1 MKIAVIGCGLVGSLI
16 ARLATS
22 EKIVEEVAC
31 FDKDPD
37 RAKKYLS
44 YPDPLDIPIIEA
56 DALNLEAF
64 SGTLSYYDY
73 LINAL
78 PTFIKKDK
86 KEILLNPLLMS
97 VALKTNINY
106 VDLACYG
113 GKRKRAEQLSMAKQF
128 LSQGLLALINM
139 GVSPGLANILAREA
153 YEDLEEVDELS
164 IMTLEDQKGS
174 TYVIPWSREEMLNV
188 ASIDLAYKNKQFFF
202 REPFAEA
209 RVCNFPEP
217 IGSIRCY
224 SVSNDEAY
232 TIPSLLKINSFAYLA
247 GGSDVEM
254 LRALYRLGFF
264 EDTPIK
270 IRKTYVSPR
279 EFLYYLLQTPISPDY
294 VLKVM
299 QEGDLQDAQFALQV
313 QAVGNISGEKAVSTR
328 YILFP
333 GQRTI
338 NKVLPGA
345 TYITYPTA
353 LSLVAIL
360 RAVKGKRLRGVLPGE
375 LLPRPIRR
383 MVLDYIRGKKIHIG
397 EEFKTIMV

>member
-22 EKIVEEVAC
+22 EKIVEEVGC
-31 FDKDPD
+31 FDKDHD

-64 SGTLSYYDY
+64 SGTLSNYDY
-73 LINAL
+73 LVNAL

-97 VALKTNINY
+97 VALKANINY

-174 TYVIPWSREEMLNV
+174 TFVIPWSREEMLNV

-209 RVCNFPEP
+209 RVCSFPEP

-247 GGSDVEM
+247 GGSDIEM

-279 EFLYYLLQTPISPDY
+279 EFLYYVLQTPISPDY
-294 VLKVM
+294 VVKVM
-299 QEGDLQDAQFALQV
+299 EEGDLEDAQFALQV
-313 QAVGNISGEKAVSTR
+313 QAVGNISSEKAVSTR
-328 YILFP
+328 YIIFP

-353 LSLVAIL
+353 LSLVAVL

-383 MVLDYIRGKKIHIG
+383 IVLDYIRGKKIHIG
-397 EEFKTIMV
+397 EEFKTIIE

>member
-44 YPDPLDIPIIEA
+44 YPDPLDIPIVEA

-64 SGTLSYYDY
+64 SGTLSNYDY
-73 LINAL
+73 LVNAL

-97 VALKTNINY
+97 VALKANINY

-174 TYVIPWSREEMLNV
+174 TFVIPWSREEMLNV
-188 ASIDLAYKNKQFFF
+188 ASI
-202 REPFAEA
+202 
-209 RVCNFPEP
+209 
-217 IGSIRCY
+217 
-224 SVSNDEAY
+224 
-232 TIPSLLKINSFAYLA
+232 
-247 GGSDVEM
+247 
-254 LRALYRLGFF
+254 
-264 EDTPIK
+264 
-270 IRKTYVSPR
+270 
-279 EFLYYLLQTPISPDY
+279 
-294 VLKVM
+294 
-299 QEGDLQDAQFALQV
+299 
-313 QAVGNISGEKAVSTR
+313 
-328 YILFP
+328 
-333 GQRTI
+333 
-338 NKVLPGA
+338 
-345 TYITYPTA
+345 
-353 LSLVAIL
+353 
-360 RAVKGKRLRGVLPGE
+360 
-375 LLPRPIRR
+375 
-383 MVLDYIRGKKIHIG
+383 
-397 EEFKTIMV
+397 